1 MSWRENVAFSRN
13 RSSIWRRVWHTSRLK
28 LSWSRRSLKA
38 KNFHL
43 LSVHCVLK
51 TGLQQFNM
59 TRDLWN
65 VISCSDSFFSL
76 KYMYSMTLM
85 VLWVRE
91 VVMRCVDFRTCAVRT
106 SKGDWCMSRC
116 WQSQGKRGWISIM
129 AHLPLTS
136 RCNAWWI
143 SFMNT
148 ACNNSVWD
156 YYMICLSSC
165 DCCMHITLQ
174 ISGIVQ
180 HLFTLFSSFLIYT
193 FLLFPSVFLW
203 SPYVIGQTIIFS
215 SCFFLLS
222 FFFLA

>member
-148 ACNNSVWD
+148 ACNK
-156 YYMICLSSC
+156 CLRLSY
-165 DCCMHITLQ
+165 DMFKQLW
-174 ISGIVQ
+174 
-180 HLFTLFSSFLIYT
+180 
-193 FLLFPSVFLW
+193 LLDVLYAYNVANFWYRSTPLHSVF
-203 SPYVIGQTIIFS
+203 
-215 SCFFLLS
+215 
-222 FFFLA
+222 